1 MTKTK
6 QRRGEPE
13 ANAPEGG
20 VPEDLKNL
28 LRRQVLTE
36 LAKRARRLDDEG
48 CCELSGDIRSLAQFL
63 DYLADTFSFVDD
75 FNLPGASDPLIL
87 AETVYCGGSSKGYV
101 LAIQRGGGATGQ
113 RLMPVWAELA
123 SAFQPL

>member
-1 MTKTK
+1 MATKTK
-6 QRRGEPE
+6 QRDPE

-63 DYLADTFSFVDD
+63 DYLADTFSFADD
-75 FNLPGASDPLIL
+75 FNLPGARDPLIL
-87 AETVYCGGSSKGYV
+87 AELVYCGGSSKGYV
-101 LAIQRGGGATGQ
+101 LAIQRGGEAAGQ
-113 RLMPVWAELA
+113 RLVPVWAKLA
-123 SAFQPL
+123 SDFQPL